1 MGLTGRM
8 LGREVQGREVVEVVF
23 NVWAIGDG
31 KYALL
36 LGVVVAVVLG
46 AMNLLGADVATKM
59 GTVGT
64 AIKAAP

>member
-1 MGLTGRM
+1 MTIKTTLNRFLADESGASM
-8 LGREVQGREVVEVVF
+8 VE
-23 NVWAIGDG
+23 
-31 KYALL
+31 YALL